1 MRLSKKAAPYVFISP
16 FYILFFIFGAF
27 PIIYS
32 FFLSFH
38 IWDGISPKEFVGFE
52 NYIFVL
58 TDPWFWQS
66 VWNSLVIFIL
76 TTIPQHIIALFLAFI
91 LNSNLVKLKNLFRSS
106 YFLPYITSSV
116 AVSMVFGMLYGEHF
130 GILNAILK
138 YMEKFS
144 LIGAMFNIINLKL
157 PIRWLGEAA
166 WIKPSIALLVT
177 WQFTGWNMIIYYAG
191 LQNIPESLYE
201 AAKVDG
207 ANMRQVFF
215 KIILPMLRPV
225 ILFGVT
231 LSIIGNLQL
240 FEQPFILTPDRT
252 GGSGR
257 AGLTTA
263 LYLYRTGFN
272 WNMFGVGSAMAYILC
287 VFIIILSLINSKIF
301 QKR

>member
-1 MRLSKKAAPYVFISP
+1 MRLSKKVAPYVFISP

-27 PIIYS
+27 PILYS
-32 FFLSFH
+32 FYLSFH
-38 IWDGISPKEFVGFE
+38 MWDGISPMEFVGLE

-66 VWNSLVIFIL
+66 VWNTIVIFVL
-76 TTIPQHIIALFLAFI
+76 TTIPQHTIALFLAFV
-91 LNSNLVKLKNLFRSS
+91 LNSNLVKFKNLFRSS

-116 AVSMVFGMLYGEHF
+116 AVAMVFGMLFGEHY

-138 YMEKFS
+138 TIADFPPVGVFFE
-144 LIGAMFNIINLKL
+144 LINLKL
-157 PIRWLGEAA
+157 PVRWLGEEV
-166 WIKPSIALLVT
+166 WIKPSIALLTT

-201 AAKVDG
+201 AARVDG
-207 ANMRQVFF
+207 ANMRQMFF
-215 KIILPMLRPV
+215 KITLPMLRPV
-225 ILFGVT
+225 ILFGIT

-240 FEQPFILTPDRT
+240 FEQPFILTGGT
-252 GGSGR
+252 GGVGR

-263 LYLYRTGFN
+263 MYLYRTGFN

-287 VFIIILSLINSKIF
+287 LVIITFSLINMKVF

>member
-1 MRLSKKAAPYVFISP
+1 MRLSKKVAPYVFISP

-27 PIIYS
+27 PILYS

-38 IWDGISPKEFVGFE
+38 IWDGISPKEFVGLE
-52 NYIFVL
+52 NYLFVL

-66 VWNSLVIFIL
+66 VWNTLVIFVL
-76 TTIPQHIIALFLAFI
+76 TTIPQHVIALFLAFI
-91 LNSNLVKLKNLFRSS
+91 LNSKLVKFKALFRSS

-116 AVSMVFGMLYGEHF
+116 AVAMIFGMLYGEHY

-138 YMEKFS
+138 YVANFPP
-144 LIGAMFNIINLKL
+144 IGALFESIGLNL
-157 PIRWLGEAA
+157 PVRWLGEAA

-177 WQFTGWNMIIYYAG
+177 WQFTGWNLIIYYAG
-191 LQNIPESLYE
+191 LKNIPHNLYE
-201 AAKVDG
+201 AARVDG
-207 ANMRQVFF
+207 ANMRQIFF
-215 KIILPMLRPV
+215 KITLPMLRPV
-225 ILFGVT
+225 IFFGIT

-240 FEQPFILTPDRT
+240 FEQPFILTGGT
-252 GGSGR
+252 GGTGR

-272 WNMFGVGSAMAYILC
+272 WNMFGTGSAMAYILC
-287 VFIIILSLINSKIF
+287 IFIIILSLINMKIF

>member
-1 MRLSKKAAPYVFISP
+1 MRLSKKIAPYVFISP
-16 FYILFFIFGAF
+16 FFILFFIFGAF

-38 IWDGISPKEFVGFE
+38 IWDGISPQEFVGIE

-66 VWNSLVIFIL
+66 IWNSIVIFVL
-76 TTIPQHIIALFLAFI
+76 TTIPQHVMALFLAFV
-91 LNSNLVKLKNLFRSS
+91 LNSKMVKFKNVFRSS

-116 AVSMVFGMLYGEHF
+116 AVAMIFGMLYGEHYGF
-130 GILNAILK
+130 LNMILK
-138 YMEKFS
+138 YLANFPSIDALFDM
-144 LIGAMFNIINLKL
+144 INLQI
-157 PIRWLGEAA
+157 PIRWLGEEA
-166 WIKPSIALLVT
+166 WIKPSIALMVT

-191 LQNIPESLYE
+191 LQNIPENLYE

-215 KIILPMLRPV
+215 RITLPMLKPV
-225 ILFGVT
+225 IFFGIT

-240 FEQPFILTPDRT
+240 FQQPYILTGGT
-252 GGSGR
+252 GGVGR

-287 VFIIILSLINSKIF
+287 LLIIALSLINHRLFKS
-301 QKR
+301 R